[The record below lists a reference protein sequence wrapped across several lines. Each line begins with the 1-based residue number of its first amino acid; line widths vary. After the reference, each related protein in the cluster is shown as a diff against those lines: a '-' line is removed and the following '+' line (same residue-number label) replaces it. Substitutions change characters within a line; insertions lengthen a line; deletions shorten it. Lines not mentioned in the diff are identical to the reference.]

1 MYIIDH
7 IVHDSSIHL
16 ILKNIFVEFLVKI
29 VCIFSNWL
37 QAHIQICLH
46 LIDDWW
52 IEIPIL
58 YLFFDNLLHSVVC

>member
-1 MYIIDH
+1 MRIIDH
-7 IVHDSSIHL
+7 IVHDSSIHF

-29 VCIFSNWL
+29 VCIFSNRL